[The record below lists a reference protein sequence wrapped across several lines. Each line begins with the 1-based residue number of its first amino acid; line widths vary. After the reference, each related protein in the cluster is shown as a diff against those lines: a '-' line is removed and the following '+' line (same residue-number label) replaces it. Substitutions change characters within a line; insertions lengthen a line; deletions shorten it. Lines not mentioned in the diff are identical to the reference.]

1 MKRMLCLIMI
11 LCIGVAGSSLVLAEP
26 VARGFGF
33 GGAMGMAFFPD
44 MSGINTFMSENGLPS
59 MGSFLVGSGGNG
71 RGGTI
76 GDLVFGGVGWGLM
89 GFSQSDDFHAELN
102 SAGGG
107 FDLGAA
113 IGGSDDSVLT
123 IGIVLGAGAN
133 VLSLS
138 STFADDSDDF
148 DDVTTC
154 GIVPAPTSRELVHVN
169 GFVQPY
175 VSMSAQLLPWMGF
188 EFRLGYIFPVVG
200 MDVGD
205 LIGIP
210 APSLEMSGPTV
221 SLGFV
226 FGGIGPSEEEKQAR
240 LEARA
245 NEIDHEDAEELDKKM
260 VTIASEGSFIVVAG
274 DEIVIENGVGELTI
288 TSYDVD
294 STDTAGD
301 LVVHWQALR
310 TAKEKRI
317 EELQV
322 VAEDIETGMMLHS
335 TGLGEIDY
343 TIQIPAG
350 LDLKVKNGA
359 GYVAVIGHEAQT
371 IIIENGVGGIDLQS
385 LHATALIVAGGI
397 CEIELAD
404 VEAQT
409 LLVDLGLGW
418 MNIDLPVDTSARL
431 LAKAGI
437 GDVTLDRFP
446 GMTGGVRGFLG
457 KSGNVTL
464 GHGENM
470 IELNVGIGRISIT
483 TTQP

>member
-1 MKRMLCLIMI
+1 VKRMMLSI
-11 LCIGVAGSSLVLAEP
+11 LLVGVIGSSLVMGEP

-44 MSGINTFMSENGLPS
+44 MAGINTFMSENGLPS
-59 MGSFLVGSGGNG
+59 MGSFLVGAGGNG
-71 RGGTI
+71 RGGVI
-76 GDLVFGGVGWGLM
+76 GDLVFGGIGWGM
-89 GFSQSDDFHAELN
+89 VACSEGEDTWAELV

-113 IGGSDDSVLT
+113 IGGSEDSVLT

-138 STFADDSDDF
+138 STFDDDSDDF

-154 GIVPAPTSRELVHVN
+154 GIVPAPTYRELVHVN

-226 FGGIGPSEEEKQAR
+226 FGGIGSSAEEREAK

-245 NEIDHEDAEELDKKM
+245 TEIDPEDAEEHDKKM
-260 VTIASEGSFIVVAG
+260 VTIASEGSFIVAAG
-274 DEIVIENGVGELTI
+274 DEIVIENGVGDLMI
-288 TSYDVD
+288 SAYPVD
-294 STDTAGD
+294 STDATGD
-301 LVVHWQALR
+301 LVVQWQALR

-322 VAEDIETGMMLHS
+322 IVEDVASGMTLHTTGM
-335 TGLGEIDY
+335 GRIDY
-343 TIQIPAG
+343 AVQIPTG
-350 LDLKVKNGA
+350 IDLKVKNGA
-359 GYVAVIGHEAQT
+359 GNVTIVGHEAQT
-371 IIIENGVGGIDLQS
+371 IIVESGIGEMDLQS
-385 LHATALIVAGGI
+385 LQAAALIVAGGLGRI
-397 CEIELAD
+397 VLTDIG
-404 VEAQT
+404 AQM
-409 LLVDLGLGW
+409 LLVDLGLGEIL
-418 MNIDLPVDTSARL
+418 IDLPVDTSARL
-431 LAKAGI
+431 LAKAGL

-457 KSGNVTL
+457 KTANATL
-464 GHGENM
+464 GHGEEM
-470 IELNVGIGRISIT
+470 IELNVGIGEIDVT
-483 TTQP
+483 MTQP